1 MEMVGGCVSG
11 VKKLKLRA
19 LIAIVSK
26 RCRWHLG
33 RGRGSVM
40 PNYVWAPAKAL
51 VLAHLLL
58 LVQ

>member
-1 MEMVGGCVSG
+1 MEMGGGCVSG

-26 RCRWHLG
+26 RCRWT
-33 RGRGSVM
+33 GSGLRHAEL
-40 PNYVWAPAKAL
+40 YTWAPVKTL